1 MQAILI
7 ALGNKYFL
15 WALIVIGV
23 LGTFQMR
30 GCQTK
35 ENVRRK
41 CENGSDI

>member
-15 WALIVIGV
+15 WALMAIGV

-30 GCQTK
+30 SCQTK
-35 ENVRRK
+35 ENERLQTYSR
-41 CENGSDI
+41 